1 MRQPLPRGEAV
12 TSVGA
17 VCTWVAAGVTA
28 LLLLAGCA
36 SDASDDSAATSSPT
50 AGTGSVSTPSPD
62 AVMVPIRILGGQ
74 VTPSG
79 SLVHAKVGQPIDLV
93 VTTDAA
99 SEIHVHSN
107 PEHEYEVPAGAR
119 RAVFEFTVDQ
129 PGEVDVESHT
139 LDLLIVRLQVS

>member
-1 MRQPLPRGEAV
+1 MRQSLPRGPVV

-17 VCTWVAAGVTA
+17 GVTV
-28 LLLLAGCA
+28 LLLLTGCA
-36 SDASDDSAATSSPT
+36 AGTSDESVATSATPA
-50 AGTGSVSTPSPD
+50 AGSSVSTPSPD
-62 AVMVPIRILGGQ
+62 AVKVPIRIVGGQ

-107 PEHEYEVPAGAR
+107 PEHEYEVPAGAHQ
-119 RAVFEFTVDQ
+119 AVFEFTIDQ

-139 LDLLIVRLQVS
+139 FDALIVKLQVS

>member
-1 MRQPLPRGEAV
+1 MRQSLPRGAV
-12 TSVGA
+12 GRWPA
-17 VCTWVAAGVTA
+17 VGVTA
-28 LLLLAGCA
+28 LLLLTGCA
-36 SDASDDSAATSSPT
+36 SGASDESGADSASP
-50 AGTGSVSTPSPD
+50 APGSSVSTPSHD
-62 AVMVPIRILGGQ
+62 AVKVPIRILGGQ

-107 PEHEYEVPAGAR
+107 PEHEYEVPAGAHQV
-119 RAVFEFTVDQ
+119 VFEFTIDQ

-139 LDLLIVRLQVS
+139 LDALIVKLQVS

>member
-1 MRQPLPRGEAV
+1 MRQSLPRGPVV

-17 VCTWVAAGVTA
+17 GVTV
-28 LLLLAGCA
+28 LLLLTGCA
-36 SDASDDSAATSSPT
+36 AGTSNESVATSATPA
-50 AGTGSVSTPSPD
+50 AGSSVSTPSPD
-62 AVMVPIRILGGQ
+62 AVKVPIRIFGGQ

-107 PEHEYEVPAGAR
+107 PEHEYAVPAGAQQ
-119 RAVFEFTVDQ
+119 AVFEFTIEQ

-139 LDLLIVRLQVS
+139 LDALIVKLQVS